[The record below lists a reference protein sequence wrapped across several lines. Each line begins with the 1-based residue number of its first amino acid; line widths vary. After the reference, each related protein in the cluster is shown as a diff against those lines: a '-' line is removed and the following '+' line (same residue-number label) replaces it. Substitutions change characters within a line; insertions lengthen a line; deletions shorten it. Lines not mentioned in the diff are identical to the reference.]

1 MPRGTPR
8 AYPRRKTALTT
19 RPVPVSEADER
30 FDPYVLRQR
39 LGKGSSCS
47 VYAAEHSSSGEAV
60 AIKVLHRK
68 LLGDPT
74 DTRRLMEEAE
84 AITRLRHPSIVGVFD
99 VGRSTTGRPYVV
111 LELLVGQTLS
121 ARVASGPLPEERIL
135 TYSIQLAS
143 ALDVAHRAGI
153 VHRDL
158 KPENIYIVEDRD
170 APFGERVK
178 LFDFGIAKRE
188 ASVFRTATGIVIG
201 TPAYMAP
208 EQVRGTRDLDGRTD
222 IYGLGVVMYVMA
234 TGMLPFGGATTDEL
248 LVEQV
253 QCAPVPP
260 IDLGR
265 VSPVLS
271 AIIERCLAKRPADR
285 FARMSDLA
293 EALTEIAAK
302 RGIPRGPSARWPSRR
317 VLAAVAVAVV
327 AAVVISVLVTR
338 AMLATRSADPAD
350 VPPAVT
356 PTVEPPP
363 PPAPPAPEVHPP
375 KRGKPASTRH
385 RAANAP

>member
-1 MPRGTPR
+1 MQNILVPRGRPR

-19 RPVPVSEADER
+19 RPVAVCAADES
-30 FDPYVLRQR
+30 FEPYVLGER

-47 VYAAEHSSSGEAV
+47 VHAAEHSESGEAV

-84 AITRLRHPSIVGVFD
+84 AIARLRHPSIVGVFD

-111 LELLVGQTLS
+111 LERLVGQTLS
-121 ARVASGPLPEERIL
+121 ERVASGPLPEDQII

-158 KPENIYIVEDRD
+158 KPENIYIVADRK

-178 LFDFGIAKRE
+178 LFDFGIAKRA
-188 ASVFRTATGIVIG
+188 ASVFRTATGVVIG

-208 EQVRGTRDLDGRTD
+208 EQVRGARQLDGRTD

-253 QCAPVPP
+253 QCSPVPP

-265 VSPVLS
+265 VSPGLS

-285 FARMSDLA
+285 FARMRDLA
-293 EALTEIAAK
+293 DALTDLAPK
-302 RGIPRGPSARWPSRR
+302 RSIPRAPRARWPSRR
-317 VLAAVAVAVV
+317 VVLTSVAVSIVFVIALLV
-327 AAVVISVLVTR
+327 AR
-338 AMLATRSADPAD
+338 ATLATSSASRAPVPQTPMHADP
-350 VPPAVT
+350 
-356 PTVEPPP
+356 
-363 PPAPPAPEVHPP
+363 
-375 KRGKPASTRH
+375 STR
-385 RAANAP
+385 RR